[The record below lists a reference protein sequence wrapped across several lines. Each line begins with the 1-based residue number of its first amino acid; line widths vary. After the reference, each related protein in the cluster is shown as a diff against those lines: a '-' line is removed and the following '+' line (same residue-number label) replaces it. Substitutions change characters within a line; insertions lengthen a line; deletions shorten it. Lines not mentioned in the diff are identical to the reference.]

1 MGYSIACIR
10 NSIGIDEILK
20 MDYPIEDNENTINSL
35 EKILSRMMKQFSV
48 ERIFTMNEYYIEHV
62 ARIAREYNIPYYG
75 LNEDAAQACRNKK
88 STKVIFEENK
98 IPCANYM
105 LIKSLKEALSA
116 LNKISFPLVVKPSNE
131 SGSKLVFICND
142 IQEMIDSLQQIYS
155 TNQNYIGD
163 TLDTDVLVEEYIDGK
178 EYSVETYTIN
188 GSSTVLA
195 ITSKETENC
204 IEVSHTVPAKI
215 PDKVSNEI
223 KEIVIGALNA
233 LNVRYGLTHTELK
246 ISSKGIKIIEVN
258 GRVAGD
264 NIYKLVDSVT
274 GINLRDVS
282 LSIALDGTIENII
295 KKVPEVQSASI
306 RYMTASKDG
315 ILTYDQKAMENSIL
329 NVDLIY
335 KYGDMI
341 KKTKDNFTRLGHFI
355 VYGKDEI
362 YSFDKVDEV
371 LDLLK
376 VEII

>member
-1 MGYSIACIR
+1 
-10 NSIGIDEILK
+10 
-20 MDYPIEDNENTINSL
+20 MDYPIEDNENTIHSL

-88 STKVIFEENK
+88 NTKVVFEKNK
-98 IPCANYM
+98 IPCANYV
-105 LIKSLKEALSA
+105 LIKSLKEALQT
-116 LNKISFPLVVKPSNE
+116 LNRISFPLVVKPSNE
-131 SGSKLVFICND
+131 SGSKLVSICDN

-155 TNQNYIGD
+155 TKQNCIGD
-163 TLDTDVLVEEYIDGK
+163 TLDTEVLVEEYIDGK

-188 GSSTVLA
+188 GASTVIA

-215 PDKVSNEI
+215 SYNVSNEI
-223 KEIVIGALNA
+223 KGIVISALKA
-233 LNVRYGLTHTELK
+233 LNVRYGVTHTELK
-246 ISSKGIKIIEVN
+246 ISSNGIKIIEVN

-274 GINLRDVS
+274 GINLREVS
-282 LSIALDGTIENII
+282 LSIALDGSIENAI
-295 KKVPEVQSASI
+295 KKIPEVQSASI

-315 ILTYDQKAMENSIL
+315 ILTYDQEFIENSIL
-329 NVDLIY
+329 NIDFNY
-335 KYGDMI
+335 KYGDTI

-355 VYGKDEI
+355 IYEKDEI
-362 YSFDKVDEV
+362 YSFDKVDEM
-371 LDLLK
+371 LDSLK